1 MGKSK
6 TKPTKVTQDEL
17 NFIQNVVRAINN
29 AQMDIGNL
37 ELQKSRL
44 VNAVAGMRKELS
56 ENQLKLK
63 EKYGDVNIDITD
75 GSIKPA
81 EDGEI
86 NKKN

>member
-1 MGKSK
+1 
-6 TKPTKVTQDEL
+6 
-17 NFIQNVVRAINN
+17 
-29 AQMDIGNL
+29 
-37 ELQKSRL
+37 
-44 VNAVAGMRKELS
+44 MRKELS

>member
-1 MGKSK
+1 
-6 TKPTKVTQDEL
+6 
-17 NFIQNVVRAINN
+17 
-29 AQMDIGNL
+29 MDIGNL